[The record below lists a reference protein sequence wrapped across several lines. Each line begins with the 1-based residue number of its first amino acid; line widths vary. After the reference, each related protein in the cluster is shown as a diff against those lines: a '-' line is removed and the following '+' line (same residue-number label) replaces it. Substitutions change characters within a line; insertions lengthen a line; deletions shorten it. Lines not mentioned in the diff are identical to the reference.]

1 MEATS
6 LYGMRPPSIALIR
19 RPNRHTYPFFSISP
33 PASYLYPI
41 SRPFWHRPLHC
52 DEAIYSSQG
61 KGISLIHNGHRKVLV
76 IPAIHVQHDW
86 DFTLITTFYC
96 YGHEHDGARLKTV
109 DASRGTDTNSKATHL
124 TKQHTETLNPTFL
137 RYVRSRLP
145 FAKFR

>member
-61 KGISLIHNGHRKVLV
+61 KDISLIHNGHRKVLAV
-76 IPAIHVQHDW
+76 PAIHVQHGW
-86 DFTLITTFYC
+86 NFTPITTSYRC
-96 YGHEHDGARLKTV
+96 GHEHDGARLNTV
-109 DASRGTDTNSKATHL
+109 HASRGTETNSKATHL
-124 TKQHTETLNPTFL
+124 TNQHTGMLNPAFQQS
-137 RYVRSRLP
+137 VRSCLP
-145 FAKFR
+145 FAKLR